1 MDYELDRE
9 QKEIIKA
16 AREFAKGE
24 FSKLAEELDAQEKFS
39 RELWKMAGELGF
51 VGTWIPEEYE
61 GPGFGFFEFAL
72 INEEFWAVD
81 PGCGQ
86 QCTSTTFGAETVFLF
101 GNEEQKKRWLTPLA
115 LGEAICGFGITEPG
129 AGSDVTMVTTRAEK
143 QGDEYVINGQKM
155 FTTNG
160 TIADFV
166 FIFCQTDPENP
177 NPHKRYSIICVET
190 DRPGYEASKLTGKM
204 GIRANDTAELALK
217 DLRVPKENLVGEEG
231 AGFKQLMEFFNRTRL
246 HVAAQ
251 GVGLARGAM
260 ERAVTHA
267 RTREQFGKPLGA
279 FQAIKLKIAN
289 MATKIEAAR
298 NLYYKAAC
306 QVDKGKVDHA
316 LISMAK
322 WYGARTAVE
331 VVDEALQVHGGYGY
345 LAEYDISR
353 LYRDAKILEIYE
365 GAREIELMIIAD
377 RFLGL

>member
-1 MDYELDRE
+1 
-9 QKEIIKA
+9 
-16 AREFAKGE
+16 
-24 FSKLAEELDAQEKFS
+24 LDAKEKFS

-61 GPGFGFFEFAL
+61 GPGFGFFEFSL

-86 QCTSTTFGAETVFLF
+86 QCTSTTFGAETVLLF
-101 GNEEQKKRWLTPLA
+101 GSEDQKKKWLTPLA

-129 AGSDVTMVTTRAEK
+129 AGSDVTMAATRAERR
-143 QGDEYVINGQKM
+143 GDEYVINGHKM

-166 FIFCQTDPENP
+166 FVFCQTDPQNP
-177 NPHKRYSIICVET
+177 DPHKRYSIICVET
-190 DRPGYEASKLTGKM
+190 DRQGYEASKLTGKM

-217 DLRVPKENLVGEEG
+217 DIKVPKENLIGAEG
-231 AGFKQLMEFFNRTRL
+231 SGFKQLMEFFNRTRL

-267 RTREQFGKPLGA
+267 RTREQFGKPLGV
-279 FQAIKLKIAN
+279 FQATKLKIAN

-306 QVDKGKVDHA
+306 LVDKGKVDHA

-322 WYGARTAVE
+322 WFGARTAVE

-377 RFLGL
+377 RVLGV